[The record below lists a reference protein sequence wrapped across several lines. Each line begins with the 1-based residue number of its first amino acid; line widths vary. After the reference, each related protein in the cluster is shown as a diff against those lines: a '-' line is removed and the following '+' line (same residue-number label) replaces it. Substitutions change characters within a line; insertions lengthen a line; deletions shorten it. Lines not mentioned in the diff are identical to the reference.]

1 MRLVTVTGPSF
12 QSNHKFFLTSFFPL
26 SCALLSSNEV
36 HNVGILKNSKL
47 IPQEENSF
55 IQSLTTRLLPDL
67 KFINFSTGKKIIIII
82 NK

>member
-55 IQSLTTRLLPDL
+55 IQSLTTSLLQYRPQIHQFFYWQ
-67 KFINFSTGKKIIIII
+67 K